1 MALAAQDS
9 AIIVCTKASRMR
21 VVLDHE
27 LRDLC
32 FFLARDFSKERNGE
46 INTGRDP
53 CSRPDFAGTNDA
65 LATRSNS
72 TVRQEPWREAGR
84 ALRKNSNGMSIDDM
98 VRSTD
103 ITVHIMII
111 ALLIAFAFVA
121 WYFYGASTVAPP
133 SSP

>member
-1 MALAAQDS
+1 
-9 AIIVCTKASRMR
+9 
-21 VVLDHE
+21 
-27 LRDLC
+27 
-32 FFLARDFSKERNGE
+32 
-46 INTGRDP
+46 
-53 CSRPDFAGTNDA
+53 
-65 LATRSNS
+65 
-72 TVRQEPWREAGR
+72 
-84 ALRKNSNGMSIDDM
+84 MSIDDM